1 VNETETKKPT
11 HTYDVGW
18 HEVTIEHVEMR
29 KSQKGV
35 WLMNFRLG
43 SDKGK
48 IWYTQPVDD
57 ANRGYV
63 TKLLTRLGVSVEDMS
78 NPGFWNEPNRKL
90 RNVLASIKVELDT
103 YRPDDPRLRV
113 KVLTSRKANRTSQ
126 FAADPTEVSAF
137 ALSAAAMF
145 ATPAPATEGGDE
157 SW

>member
-1 VNETETKKPT
+1 MSEEKKFS

-63 TKLLTRLGVSVEDMS
+63 TKLLTRLGVSVEDMA

-90 RNVLASIKVELDT
+90 RDVAASIKVELDT

-126 FAADPTEVSAF
+126 FAAPPEEVSAF

-145 ATPAPATEGGDE
+145 ATAPATEGGDE
-157 SW
+157 PW